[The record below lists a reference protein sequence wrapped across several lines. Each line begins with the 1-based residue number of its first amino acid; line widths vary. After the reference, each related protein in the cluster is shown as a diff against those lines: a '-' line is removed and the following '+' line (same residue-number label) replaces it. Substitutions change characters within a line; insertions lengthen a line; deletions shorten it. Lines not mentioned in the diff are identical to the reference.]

1 MYLYILK
8 LVLEDQ
14 ITTMIDYS
22 TATNGGA
29 LHHATAP
36 HRGPAAHQ
44 RHRTCI
50 PAPQLS
56 PRPESK
62 RWCSQ
67 DKHLLVLP
75 SISSHLS
82 KR

>member
-1 MYLYILK
+1 MYLYVLK
-8 LVLEDQ
+8 LVLEDYSPP
-14 ITTMIDYS
+14 MNDYI
-22 TATNGGA
+22 TATNGGD

-36 HRGPAAHQ
+36 RRGPATHQ